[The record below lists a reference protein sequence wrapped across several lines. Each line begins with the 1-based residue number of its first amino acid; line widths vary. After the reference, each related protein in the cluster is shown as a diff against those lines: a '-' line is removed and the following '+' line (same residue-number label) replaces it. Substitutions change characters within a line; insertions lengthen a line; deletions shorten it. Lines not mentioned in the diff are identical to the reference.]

1 MGDEKEKLD
10 ELFGML
16 KVIEDDLPNEEDRS
30 KTLIDNLNGL
40 HEDTYL
46 KKNIDADNKTVVL
59 PEGIVAALNNLK
71 RTIKLFN
78 LDVEYEKAGQF
89 KLLEK
94 RIDTFIDLFHEFQ
107 EEKDLTKRTELSVK
121 INDAYQNIN
130 TYIKI

>member
-1 MGDEKEKLD
+1 
-10 ELFGML
+10 
-16 KVIEDDLPNEEDRS
+16 
-30 KTLIDNLNGL
+30 
-40 HEDTYL
+40 
-46 KKNIDADNKTVVL
+46 
-59 PEGIVAALNNLK
+59 
-71 RTIKLFN
+71 
-78 LDVEYEKAGQF
+78 VEYEKAGQF